1 MIPLYELIKIV
12 KTQHW
17 LLPMEVM
24 MGMYK
29 L

>member
-17 LLPMEVM
+17 LLPWEEVM
-24 MGMYK
+24 RLYK
-29 L
+29 V

>member
-12 KTQHW
+12 KTEHW
-17 LLPMEVM
+17 LLPMGVM
-24 MGMYK
+24 IGMYK